1 MREALLDASAKAANR
16 VGSFRDLHGGPGT
29 LAEAAELIRNE
40 GGRLDV
46 ANGRLFVVI
55 PPTAPGGG
63 FRVDNGR
70 VRGAAQLLYM
80 GEELVVAALKAKRPL
95 LEEELTPAGALVPA
109 KYQNHRRAEP

>member
-16 VGSFRDLHGGPGT
+16 VVSFRDLHGGPGT